1 MISMRKYDRIM
12 EHISLTD
19 DMRRRILTEVEQADL
34 TPRKSR
40 PAVYRKLLPLA
51 ACLMILVAGA
61 AGLGWHLAQSRE
73 PQVLVTTPEA
83 VACSSAE
90 KLSEVV
96 AFSVSDLPEL
106 PFTVE
111 SRTYTAYQSQVA
123 EIVYSGEEQTA
134 VFRKSAG
141 EGDNSGFYAV
151 YDTTAQITVAPR
163 VVTLQGSGG
172 LYTMALWS
180 DGAYTCTLR
189 LSSGLPEETW
199 RAILV
204 ALPEE

>member
-1 MISMRKYDRIM
+1 MKKYDRMM
-12 EHISLTD
+12 EQVKITG
-19 DMRRRILTEVEQADL
+19 DMRCRILSNIQQADL
-34 TPRKSR
+34 RPQKPRPS
-40 PAVYRKLLPLA
+40 YRKILSLA
-51 ACLMILVAGA
+51 ACLVILVAGGV
-61 AGLGWHLAQSRE
+61 GLTRYFSPAE
-73 PQVLVTTPEA
+73 DPPVLLTSPDT

-134 VFRKSAG
+134 VFRKSVG
-141 EGDNSGFYAV
+141 EGDNSGSYEV

-163 VVTLQGSGG
+163 VVTLKGG
-172 LYTMALWS
+172 EGVYTIAIWS
-180 DGAYTCTLR
+180 DGEYACSLR
-189 LSSGLPEETW
+189 VSSGLPEETW
-199 RAILV
+199 RAILS
-204 ALPEE
+204 ALPEN